1 MTQFFIGL
9 YDYFERHKILFYL
22 SLISCVLLMG
32 FFALQVRFEENI
44 TQFFPDT
51 KDSQNTIKVFDNLKI
66 KDKIIIMLSSADT
79 CHRLTR
85 SGRTFLLKPQSFG
98 HYDSHIILATHS
110 GILTRIKS
118 TSASALTSPL
128 IRRSRSEER
137 RVGKECRSRWSP
149 YH

>member
-79 CHRLTR
+79 CHRVEPNSLIEAAAHHQRTGCR
-85 SGRTFLLKPQSFG
+85 KILHPDRKQAGRWICHCGK
-98 HYDSHIILATHS
+98 HHIH
-110 GILTRIKS
+110 
-118 TSASALTSPL
+118 
-128 IRRSRSEER
+128 RREYCGDPETGNGR
-137 RVGKECRSRWSP
+137 
-149 YH
+149 

>member
-51 KDSQNTIKVFDNLKI
+51 KD
-66 KDKIIIMLSSADT
+66 
-79 CHRLTR
+79 
-85 SGRTFLLKPQSFG
+85 PQ
-98 HYDSHIILATHS
+98 
-110 GILTRIKS
+110 
-118 TSASALTSPL
+118 
-128 IRRSRSEER
+128 
-137 RVGKECRSRWSP
+137 
-149 YH
+149 

>member
-79 CHRLTR
+79 CHQVEPDSLIEAAGQLQQTLTEKA
-85 SGRTFLLKPQSFG
+85 GAFCNGDTG
-98 HYDSHIILATHS
+98 N
-110 GILTRIKS
+110 
-118 TSASALTSPL
+118 
-128 IRRSRSEER
+128 
-137 RVGKECRSRWSP
+137 KE
-149 YH
+149 

>member
-79 CHRLTR
+79 QWAQHSRYPNHPSCTR
-85 SGRTFLLKPQSFG
+85 KQDTSVRSDLVGGQKQSSQADVSAADFLSC
-98 HYDSHIILATHS
+98 SLA
-110 GILTRIKS
+110 
-118 TSASALTSPL
+118 A
-128 IRRSRSEER
+128 
-137 RVGKECRSRWSP
+137 
-149 YH
+149 

>member
-66 KDKIIIMLSSADT
+66 KDYVILGRYLPPRRTRPPDRSS
-79 CHRLTR
+79 
-85 SGRTFLLKPQSFG
+85 RTT
-98 HYDSHIILATHS
+98 ATN
-110 GILTRIKS
+110 
-118 TSASALTSPL
+118 PD
-128 IRRSRSEER
+128 
-137 RVGKECRSRWSP
+137 
-149 YH
+149 